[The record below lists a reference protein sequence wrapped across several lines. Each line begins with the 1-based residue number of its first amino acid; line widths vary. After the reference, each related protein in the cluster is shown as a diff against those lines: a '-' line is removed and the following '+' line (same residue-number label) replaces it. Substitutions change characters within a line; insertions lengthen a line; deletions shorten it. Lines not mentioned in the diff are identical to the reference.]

1 MDPYEFDEIWKSSVR
16 NSRIWLARNSEPSP
30 NVTRIQRII
39 PARSPRSR
47 DRTARIIV
55 PLDAIRNTV
64 KIAESSVS
72 SSTPGGGHWRGPA
85 LRAEDAAKSPP
96 PNTSAAARH
105 ATQAT

>member
-72 SSTPGGGHWRGPA
+72 SSTPGGGHWRASA
-85 LRAEDAAKSPP
+85 LKGEYAANRPP
-96 PNTSAAARH
+96 QNMNSESSQTTPP
-105 ATQAT
+105 